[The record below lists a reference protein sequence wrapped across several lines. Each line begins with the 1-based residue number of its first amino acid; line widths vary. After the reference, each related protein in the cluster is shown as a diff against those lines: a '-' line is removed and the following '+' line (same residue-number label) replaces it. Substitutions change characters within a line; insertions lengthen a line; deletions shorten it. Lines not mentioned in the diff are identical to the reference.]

1 MSFGKKGLT
10 TDISTAILGSS
21 TPVSAPVPEREARVH
36 RLMKVTIFHE
46 RFGSADGVIRDIS
59 SGGLGGR
66 CSAPLHAGDVV
77 EIDRPGLGRFEA
89 EVRWVRNGQFGAQLT
104 SDLRIDTK
112 QLENLTFNSGN
123 WDGKVN
129 KPLEHHV
136 FTRFKP
142 VSNAYRPSISMVRRD
157 K

>member
-1 MSFGKKGLT
+1 MAFGKKGLT
-10 TDISTAILGSS
+10 DHVDIA
-21 TPVSAPVPEREARVH
+21 APSGGEAMPTREARVH

-66 CSAPLHAGDVV
+66 CGAPLVAGDVI

-112 QLENLTFNSGN
+112 QLENLSFNSGN
-123 WDGKVN
+123 WDSKVN
-129 KPLEHHV
+129 KPLENHV

-142 VSNAYRPSISMVRRD
+142 MQSTYRPTISLVRRD

>member
-10 TDISTAILGSS
+10 ESG
-21 TPVSAPVPEREARVH
+21 VSPTEADGRNMPEREARVH
-36 RLMKVTIFHE
+36 RLMKVTVFHE
-46 RFGSADGVIRDIS
+46 RFGSADAVIRDIS

-66 CSAPLHAGDVV
+66 CNAVLIIGDVI

-104 SDLRIDTK
+104 SDMRIDTK
-112 QLENLTFNSGN
+112 AIESLAFNGSN
-123 WDGKVN
+123 WDNQVN

-136 FTRFKP
+136 FTRFRP
-142 VSNAYRPSISMVRRD
+142 MQNTYRPAVNPSRRD
-157 K
+157 R

>member
-10 TDISTAILGSS
+10 DHEYIAVPNGD
-21 TPVSAPVPEREARVH
+21 SAVPQREARVH

-46 RFGSADGVIRDIS
+46 RFGSADGVLRDVS

-66 CSAPLHAGDVV
+66 CSARLVAGDRIEV
-77 EIDRPGLGRFEA
+77 DRPGLGRFEA
-89 EVRWVRNGQFGAQLT
+89 QVRWARNGQFGAQLT
-104 SDLRIDTK
+104 SDQRIDTK
-112 QLENLTFNSGN
+112 QLENQSLNSGN
-123 WDGKVN
+123 WDSQVN
-129 KPLEHHV
+129 KPLENHV

-142 VSNAYRPSISMVRRD
+142 MQSTYRPTISMPRRD

>member
-10 TDISTAILGSS
+10 GSIGDRTQNGDAIL
-21 TPVSAPVPEREARVH
+21 PQREARVH
-36 RLMKVTIFHE
+36 RLMKVTLFHE

-66 CSAPLHAGDVV
+66 CAAPLYPGDVV

-89 EVRWVRNGQFGAQLT
+89 EIRWVRNGQFGAQLT
-104 SDLRIDTK
+104 SDLKIDT
-112 QLENLTFNSGN
+112 QEVQSLSFNNAN
-123 WDGKVN
+123 WDTKVN
-129 KPLEHHV
+129 KPLENHV

-142 VSNAYRPSISMVRRD
+142 MKSTYRPTISLARRD

>member
-10 TDISTAILGSS
+10 GPTFDA
-21 TPVSAPVPEREARVH
+21 APQGDASLPQREPRVH
-36 RLMKVTIFHE
+36 RLMKVTLFHE

-66 CSAPLHAGDVV
+66 CAAPLEPGDVV

-112 QLENLTFNSGN
+112 EVQSLSFNNSN
-123 WDGKVN
+123 WDTKVN
-129 KPLEHHV
+129 KPLENHV

-142 VSNAYRPSISMVRRD
+142 MQNTYRPTISLARRD

>member
-10 TDISTAILGSS
+10 GSTVDATETGGSNLRQ
-21 TPVSAPVPEREARVH
+21 REPRVH
-36 RLMKVTIFHE
+36 RLMKVTLFHE

-66 CSAPLHAGDVV
+66 CAAPLEPGDVV

-89 EVRWVRNGQFGAQLT
+89 EVRWVRNGHFGVQLT
-104 SDLRIDTK
+104 SDLRINT
-112 QLENLTFNSGN
+112 QEVQNLSFDNAN
-123 WDGKVN
+123 WDNDVN
-129 KPLEHHV
+129 KPLENHV

-142 VSNAYRPSISMVRRD
+142 MKSTYRPTISLARRD

>member
-10 TDISTAILGSS
+10 EFNVDAALNGNAIL
-21 TPVSAPVPEREARVH
+21 PQREERVH
-36 RLMKVTIFHE
+36 RLMKVTLFHE
-46 RFGSADGVIRDIS
+46 RFGSVDAVVRDIS

-66 CSAPLHAGDVV
+66 CAAPLAPGDVV
-77 EIDRPGLGRFEA
+77 EIDRPGFGRFQA
-89 EVRWVRNGQFGAQLT
+89 EVRWVRNGQFGARLT
-104 SDLRIDTK
+104 SDLRIDT
-112 QLENLTFNSGN
+112 QEVQNLSFNNAN
-123 WDGKVN
+123 WDTKVN

-142 VSNAYRPSISMVRRD
+142 VKTAYRPPVSMLRRD

>member
-10 TDISTAILGSS
+10 DSTFD
-21 TPVSAPVPEREARVH
+21 APLKSDAAMPEREPRVH
-36 RLMKVTIFHE
+36 RLMKVTVFHE

-59 SGGLGGR
+59 SGGVGGR
-66 CSAPLHAGDVV
+66 CAAPLVPGDVV

-104 SDLRIDTK
+104 SDMRIDT
-112 QLENLTFNSGN
+112 QEVQNLSFNNSN
-123 WDGKVN
+123 WDSKVN
-129 KPLEHHV
+129 KPLENHV
-136 FTRFKP
+136 FTRFRP
-142 VSNAYRPSISMVRRD
+142 MQSTYRPTISLARRD

>member
-10 TDISTAILGSS
+10 GSIGDMAQNGNAS
-21 TPVSAPVPEREARVH
+21 LPQREPRVH
-36 RLMKVTIFHE
+36 RLMKVTLFHE

-66 CSAPLHAGDVV
+66 CAAPLYPGDVV

-89 EVRWVRNGQFGAQLT
+89 EIRWVRSGQFGAQLT
-104 SDLRIDTK
+104 SDLRIDT
-112 QLENLTFNSGN
+112 QEVQSLSFNHAN
-123 WDGKVN
+123 WDTRVN
-129 KPLEHHV
+129 KPLENHV

-142 VSNAYRPSISMVRRD
+142 MKSTYRPTISLARRD

>member
-1 MSFGKKGLT
+1 MAFGKKGLT
-10 TDISTAILGSS
+10 HSAASATRQVDVDI
-21 TPVSAPVPEREARVH
+21 PEREARVH
-36 RLMKVTIFHE
+36 RLMKVTVFHE
-46 RFGSADGVIRDIS
+46 RFGSADAVIRDIS

-66 CSAPLHAGDVV
+66 CTATLVEGDVI

-112 QLENLTFNSGN
+112 AIENLAFNGSNWDSQVNRPLEN
-123 WDGKVN
+123 
-129 KPLEHHV
+129 HV

-142 VSNAYRPSISMVRRD
+142 MQNTYRPSISPIRRD
-157 K
+157 R

>member
-10 TDISTAILGSS
+10 ELGS
-21 TPVSAPVPEREARVH
+21 PAAAEAGGGRNKREARVH
-36 RLMKVTIFHE
+36 RLMKVTLFHE

-59 SGGLGGR
+59 SGGIGGR
-66 CSAPLHAGDVV
+66 CNAELEPGDVI

-89 EVRWVRNGQFGAQLT
+89 EVRWVRGGQFGAQLT

-112 QLENLTFNSGN
+112 AVENLAFNGSN
-123 WDGKVN
+123 WDTNVN
-129 KPLEHHV
+129 KPLENHV

-142 VSNAYRPSISMVRRD
+142 MKSTYRPSISLTRRD